1 MTRKRL
7 LELLDDAKA
16 ALNISGLLN
25 REDRLAIVPL
35 LVALVQK
42 DKPGDYEDGYQ
53 AGLHQVPP
61 EERSHKVTERARKLG
76 PAPLPM
82 QPWTADPTKGRTPTD
97 GGQP

>member
-16 ALNISGLLN
+16 VLDINGTMNMQDKQLL
-25 REDRLAIVPL
+25 VPL

-42 DKPGDYEDGYQ
+42 DKPEE
-53 AGLHQVPP
+53 AVPLSSGFP
-61 EERSHKVTERARKLG
+61 AERARKLG
-76 PAPLPM
+76 PAPRPTPM
-82 QPWTADPTKGRTPTD
+82 QEWTTDPTKGRTPTD